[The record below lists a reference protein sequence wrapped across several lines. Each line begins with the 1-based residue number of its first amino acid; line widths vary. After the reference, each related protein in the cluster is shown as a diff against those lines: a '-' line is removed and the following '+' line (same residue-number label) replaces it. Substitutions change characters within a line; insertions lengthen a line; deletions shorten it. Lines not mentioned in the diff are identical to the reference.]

1 MSPEILVG
9 HRYLWRHLEVVIE
22 SIERDRCVV
31 KYERDGKEVMRSV
44 RQSEIEAIPEHPD
57 FDDHPLAL
65 IDPGDWRQA
74 NERATELEKIAALT
88 SGKSEA
94 VAAAATKL
102 GLSGR
107 QVWRLLTIYEQNPTK
122 TALLAGRPGR
132 PFDLRL
138 LGTAR
143 EDLIAECIE
152 THYLREERPTVKA
165 LWRAIE
171 ARCGERGLTVP
182 SYRTVRRR
190 VERLALK
197 MATRRRRGTKAA
209 GELCDGVPGS
219 LAVPHLLDRVEIDHT
234 LVDVIL
240 RADTPRRE
248 VVGRPWLTVAV
259 DCRSRMVLGFYI
271 SFEKPSAASVAM
283 CLAMAALPKETWLET
298 MGIARAWPAFGI
310 PRQIWVDN
318 ALEFRSLAMQRGCEQ
333 HGIVL
338 CFRPVGSPRYGGI
351 VERLIG
357 TLMGH
362 VHLLP
367 GTTQS
372 SVADLEN
379 YEAEKR
385 ATMTLSEFI
394 PWFTEQVVTQ
404 YHMTEHREIG
414 LPPIKKWEQEVA
426 ESQRRNPRDT
436 LEFYASFL
444 PGQKRR
450 LTRVGVQ
457 LAAETYWTDEFSPW
471 IGQKKTVLVHFHRM
485 DAARVYVRLPDGR
498 IAIAENS
505 DKALSG
511 KTFEDLK
518 QMRGHN
524 RAESADPVLKAQR
537 LAGFRRNEERTKQAM
552 QQTSAALRARPERP
566 GNPPVPPVGPP
577 PPALTV
583 TDTPAEELSVV
594 ELD

>member
-259 DCRSRMVLGFYI
+259 DCRSRMVLGFY
-271 SFEKPSAASVAM
+271 SKSPLRPASPCVWRWQR
-283 CLAMAALPKETWLET
+283 C
-298 MGIARAWPAFGI
+298 
-310 PRQIWVDN
+310 PRK
-318 ALEFRSLAMQRGCEQ
+318 RGWRQWELQ
-333 HGIVL
+333 
-338 CFRPVGSPRYGGI
+338 
-351 VERLIG
+351 
-357 TLMGH
+357 
-362 VHLLP
+362 
-367 GTTQS
+367 
-372 SVADLEN
+372 
-379 YEAEKR
+379 
-385 ATMTLSEFI
+385 
-394 PWFTEQVVTQ
+394 
-404 YHMTEHREIG
+404 G
-414 LPPIKKWEQEVA
+414 L
-426 ESQRRNPRDT
+426 
-436 LEFYASFL
+436 
-444 PGQKRR
+444 
-450 LTRVGVQ
+450 
-457 LAAETYWTDEFSPW
+457 
-471 IGQKKTVLVHFHRM
+471 
-485 DAARVYVRLPDGR
+485 
-498 IAIAENS
+498 
-505 DKALSG
+505 
-511 KTFEDLK
+511 
-518 QMRGHN
+518 
-524 RAESADPVLKAQR
+524 
-537 LAGFRRNEERTKQAM
+537 
-552 QQTSAALRARPERP
+552 
-566 GNPPVPPVGPP
+566 GPP
-577 PPALTV
+577 SVSPGRSGSTM
-583 TDTPAEELSVV
+583 LSSSGHWQCSGAANST
-594 ELD
+594 ESFCASDQ